1 MWKTQTS
8 YRLTTAVANKYGLA
22 SMCECLWA
30 WDEREVKAPEM
41 SKSGNSGLCRVHVLL
56 SHEYLAI

>member
-8 YRLTTAVANKYGLA
+8 YRLATAVANKYGLA

-41 SKSGNSGLCRVHVLL
+41 SKSGNSC
-56 SHEYLAI
+56 